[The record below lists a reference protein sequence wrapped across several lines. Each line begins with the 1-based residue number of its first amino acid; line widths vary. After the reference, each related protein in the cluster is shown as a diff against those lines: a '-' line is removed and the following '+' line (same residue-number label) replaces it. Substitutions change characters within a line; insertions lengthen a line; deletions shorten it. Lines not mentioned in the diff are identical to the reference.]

1 MEYHKLMLAQGEG
14 SLKPDTT
21 PFQWHYWLLGLAV
34 VLSLVWVGN
43 LVIRDMTQVQAGSSD
58 NSLSQLREQLLAD
71 ATSLRGSWSRTLNP
85 LVQEV
90 QGDLVWN
97 ATQQQGVMRFV
108 RLPQLADG
116 AFYQLWLY
124 DSRSSDGKPIAGT
137 VLQQSPTLAEWFA
150 PIQHEE
156 KVLEPYKFE
165 LVLVT
170 GKPNDEPQ
178 LLLMVQP

>member
-1 MEYHKLMLAQGEG
+1 MEYRKPMLVQGEE

-21 PFQWHYWLLGLAV
+21 PFQWHYWLLGLV
-34 VLSLVWVGN
+34 VILSLLWAGS
-43 LVIRDMTQVQAGSSD
+43 LVTRDVAQVQADSSD
-58 NSLSQLREQLLAD
+58 SSLSQLRGQLLAD
-71 ATSLRGSWSRTLNP
+71 AASLRGSWSRTLNP

-108 RLPQLADG
+108 RLPQPADG
-116 AFYQLWLY
+116 AFYQLWLH
-124 DSRSSDGKPIAGT
+124 DSRSSDGKPISGA

-150 PIQHEE
+150 PIKHRE

-170 GKPNDEPQ
+170 GKPGDAPQ